1 MKQQGKRWYEQ
12 HKTVLKSV
20 ELLET
25 FPEEIQVVIAE
36 GIIRLAERECQAN
49 EALSNLRSLGPDKVL
64 GIFKSKNRRR
74 TYDKTNPVHQ
84 AMNYLFILSEQNRV
98 FIANQVIEL
107 VNLIYEY
114 LKICQMYQVSAQL
127 EEVSEMVRLYMEGGT
142 VEAYQMLE
150 ASRKRLQLLGPA
162 KVEIPGENIAQ
173 NVQGLKVQEDR
184 KS

>member
-1 MKQQGKRWYEQ
+1 M
-12 HKTVLKSV
+12 KSV

-25 FPEEIQVVIAE
+25 FPGEIQAVIAE

-74 TYDKTNPVHQ
+74 GYDKNNPMHQ
-84 AMNYLFILSEQNRV
+84 AMNYLFILSDQNRV

-107 VNLIYEY
+107 VNFIYEY
-114 LKICQMYQVSAQL
+114 LKICRMYQVSARL
-127 EEVSEMVRLYMEGGT
+127 EEVSELIRLYLEAGT
-142 VEAYQMLE
+142 VEAHQMLE
-150 ASRKRLQLLGPA
+150 DIRKRLQLLGAA
-162 KVEIPGENIAQ
+162 KTEIPGENIAQ